1 MLDFKSL
8 YPSIIRNFG
17 IDPYALHVPC
27 EDRIEGFQGAS
38 FVRDG
43 AILPGRAPTQARR
56 LARKLLRRK

>member
-8 YPSIIRNFG
+8 YPSIIRTFG
-17 IDPYALHVPC
+17 IDPYALHVPG

-43 AILPGRAPTQARR
+43 AILPGRAPAQARR
-56 LARKLLRRK
+56 PTRKVLLRK